1 MKKIPTEKLLL
12 FKTCLVSTEYPGV
25 ESSTTFLFDQ
35 LGIEY
40 HRDERQSCCSG
51 LGYYYDLFDQL
62 PTTVLAA
69 RNFYIARETG
79 HPYIAAMCAT
89 CYAILKKAAKILE
102 ENDEARNLVNQM
114 LDDSGLGHMAYHKG
128 DMDPHKK
135 IFHTAEV
142 LHSKRKE
149 IEAFPKIDF
158 SQYSIATHH
167 GCHYCKIHYHDTICG
182 VRNPLLLDEVAASCG
197 VSTIDWYDQKRLT
210 CGAGFGQRFTNNELS
225 LKVTA
230 EKLMSLKD
238 NQTDILLHMCPN
250 CQMQFDRY
258 QPVIEKKLKTN
269 LNIFHLNISQFMAL
283 AMGADPYKVV
293 GIQTHT
299 VPVEPL
305 LKKLGIDTVQKSL
318 KNSKLK
324 INE

>member
-1 MKKIPTEKLLL
+1 MKKIPTENILL

-79 HPYIAAMCAT
+79 HPYIATMCAT
-89 CYAILKKAAKILE
+89 CYAILKKAAEILE

-114 LDDSGLGHMAYHKG
+114 LEDAGLGHMAYHRG
-128 DMDPHKK
+128 DMDPHQN
-135 IFHTAEV
+135 IFHSAEI
-142 LHSKRKE
+142 LHSKMRE
-149 IEAFPKIDF
+149 IDAFPKLDF
-158 SQYSIATHH
+158 SQFSAATHH
-167 GCHYCKIHYHDTICG
+167 ACHYCKIHYQDTIGG
-182 VRNPLLLDEVAASCG
+182 VRNPMLLDELATSCG
-197 VSTIDWYDQKRLT
+197 VNTIDWYDQKRLT

-238 NQTDILLHMCPN
+238 NQADIMLHMCPN
-250 CQMQFDRY
+250 CQMQFDRNQKY
-258 QPVIEKKLKTN
+258 IGRSQATEF
-269 LNIFHLNISQFMAL
+269 NIMHLNISQLVAL
-283 AMGADPYKVV
+283 ALGADPYRVV
-293 GIQTHT
+293 GVQTHT
-299 VPVEPL
+299 VSLDPILKE
-305 LKKLGIDTVQKSL
+305 LKKKSID
-318 KNSKLK
+318 
-324 INE
+324 